1 MKKLF
6 TIFVLFLFV
15 ALSTFSRAEEAYVS
29 PAEITITMKDGYI
42 EGNTTQKITMIN
54 HYSYNIS
61 VTAWMKHP
69 DPSSDMRA
77 SRTFIEN
84 LSWITINPSKQ
95 IIPVDGSADFYINI
109 TIPKEKQNE
118 SLGQNWETWAALK
131 IDDASGSGTSLI
143 DVGYLIRVYTDTP
156 PLNVVG
162 SNNLLLYCTLIAT
175 IIALVSAIIFLSY
188 KKKKG
193 K

>member
-6 TIFVLFLFV
+6 TIFIFALFV
-15 ALSTFSRAEEAYVS
+15 ALSTFSKAEEAYVS
-29 PAEITITMKDGYI
+29 PAEISITMKDGYI
-42 EGNTTQKITMIN
+42 EGNTTQKISVIN
-54 HYSYNIS
+54 NYSYNVS

-69 DPSSDMRA
+69 DPSSDMRT

-95 IIPVDGSADFYINI
+95 IIPVDGRADFYINI

-118 SLGQNWETWAALK
+118 SLGKNWETWAALK
-131 IDDASGSGTSLI
+131 IDDASGYGTSLI

-156 PLNVVG
+156 PLKVMG
-162 SNNLLLYCTLIAT
+162 SKNLLLYYTLIAV
-175 IIALVSAIIFLSY
+175 IIALVSAIVFLLF

-193 K
+193 R